1 MQIVPGDLDDP
12 RIIALL
18 ETHMRTML
26 AQTPSESVYALDLS
40 GLKQPQISFLAVWD
54 ADQLLGVG
62 ALKELA
68 ADHGEIKSMH
78 VPVALRGRGIAS
90 MLLKYI
96 IALAQSRGYARLSL
110 ETGNTDH
117 FEPARSLYAA
127 HGFEPCGPFGDYAF
141 DPHSA
146 YMTRTLQGA

>member
-68 ADHGEIKSMH
+68 ADHG
-78 VPVALRGRGIAS
+78 
-90 MLLKYI
+90 
-96 IALAQSRGYARLSL
+96 
-110 ETGNTDH
+110 
-117 FEPARSLYAA
+117 
-127 HGFEPCGPFGDYAF
+127 
-141 DPHSA
+141 
-146 YMTRTLQGA
+146 